1 MVALKFQSAFL
12 GHFNFFRK
20 LSMDIQFKVEQNF
33 ENFYK
38 IRGLEQNFLNAD
50 EAVNNPG
57 TGQTYPH
64 GTS

>member
-1 MVALKFQSAFL
+1 
-12 GHFNFFRK
+12 
-20 LSMDIQFKVEQNF
+20 MDIQFKVEQNF

-38 IRGLEQNFLNAD
+38 IRGLEQNFLNAE

-57 TGQTYPH
+57 TGQTYVH